1 MADTATD
8 QLLRVP
14 PGQLVIDD
22 NIRKTVK
29 LDPDF
34 VKSIKQHGV
43 LVPIL
48 VTAGEGD
55 TYKVTDGQL
64 RVLAALDTGRTD
76 VPIVVE
82 AEKDAAA
89 RLIEQLVV
97 NDHRSGVI
105 DADRAAAYQTLFDL
119 GVSADTLARKT
130 NVPKKRI
137 ETALTVAGSRYASEV
152 LEAGNV
158 TLEQAATIVEF
169 EEDAEIAEQLGTI
182 ALENPSRF
190 DHAVAQAREIR
201 EGARVRAETIAQLE
215 AEGYTITT
223 EIDWYHQANS
233 TIARIDLLYLD
244 AERKTRLAKASAERI
259 PHREGLKA
267 VLSDDYDYS
276 GGTRKRITNVKFFI
290 DGWAEQ
296 DLHADPQYL
305 RQGSAPGGG
314 LTDEEKQKRR
324 EARENNKLWAP
335 ATEVRRTWIKELLQ
349 RKDLPAGWELFVAK
363 FVASQNAN
371 DYRSANLLPDLL
383 GYGDSDV
390 AAGRLGRDGWLTQ
403 NPTRAAHYLIG
414 AAIAAVEGEYEF
426 PKKGWASSNAPAYLA
441 QLSKWGYTLSDL
453 EETVSKKARA

>member
-48 VTAGEGD
+48 VTAGDGD

-82 AEKDAAA
+82 AEKDTAA

-105 DADRAAAYQTLFDL
+105 DADRAAAYQTLFEL

-130 NVPKKRI
+130 NVPKKRV
-137 ETALTVAGSRYASEV
+137 ETALAVAGSKYASEV
-152 LEAGNV
+152 LDAGNV
-158 TLEQAATIVEF
+158 TLEQAAAIVEF
-169 EEDAEIAEQLGTI
+169 EEDVEVAEQLGTI

-190 DHAVAQAREIR
+190 EHALAVARSDREA
-201 EGARVRAETIAQLE
+201 ARVHAETAAQLE
-215 AEGYTITT
+215 AEGYTITD
-223 EIDWYHQANS
+223 EIDYYHEANG

-244 AERKTRLAKASAERI
+244 EARKTRLANTSKERI

-267 VLSDDYDYS
+267 VLRDTLEGYGPD
-276 GGTRKRITNVKFFI
+276 RKPVTVVRFYV

-296 DLHADPQYL
+296 GLHVDPSFL
-305 RQGSAPGGG
+305 RGGAAAGGG
-314 LTDEEKQKRR
+314 LTDEEKEKRR
-324 EARENNKLWAP
+324 EVRENNKLWGP
-335 ATEVRRTWIKELLQ
+335 ATDVRRAWIKELLQ
-349 RKDLPAGWELFVAK
+349 RKDLPTGWELFVALY
-363 FVASQNAN
+363 VARTHDTAHTVSMGFLDAKGVP
-371 DYRSANLLPDLL
+371 ST
-383 GYGDSDV
+383 
-390 AAGRLGRDGWLTQ
+390 WLQ
-403 NPTRAAHYLIG
+403 ANPTKAPHYLI
-414 AAIAAVEGEYEF
+414 ACAIADIESAYEF
-426 PKKGWASSNAPAYLA
+426 AKSGWRNPLAPAYLA

-453 EETVSKKARA
+453 EETVAKKARS

>member
-48 VTAGEGD
+48 VTAGDGD

-64 RVLAALDTGRTD
+64 RVLAALDTGRAD

-82 AEKDAAA
+82 AEKDTAA

-130 NVPKKRI
+130 NVPKKRV
-137 ETALTVAGSRYASEV
+137 ETALAVAGSKYASEV
-152 LEAGNV
+152 LDAGNV
-158 TLEQAATIVEF
+158 TLEQAAAIVEF
-169 EEDAEIAEQLGTI
+169 EEDVELAEQLGTI

-190 DHAVAQAREIR
+190 DHALAQARSIR
-201 EGARVRAETIAQLE
+201 EAARIHADTVAQLE
-215 AEGYTITT
+215 AEGYTITD
-223 EIDWYHQANS
+223 EIDYYHEANG
-233 TIARIDLLYLD
+233 TIARIDALYLD
-244 AERKTRLAKASAERI
+244 AERKTPLANTPKERI

-267 VLSDDYDYS
+267 VLDDGFQWVS
-276 GGTRKRITNVKFFI
+276 GGDRKPVTEVRFYV

-296 DLHADPQYL
+296 GLHIDPYYL
-305 RQGSAPGGG
+305 KQSTAAGGG
-314 LTDEEKQKRR
+314 LTDEEKEKRR
-324 EARENNKLWAP
+324 QTRDNNKLWGP

-371 DYRSANLLPDLL
+371 DYRSANMLPDLL
-383 GYGDSDV
+383 QWNQDELRRYSRTEYLDK
-390 AAGRLGRDGWLTQ
+390 

-426 PKKGWASSNAPAYLA
+426 AKKGWASSSAPAYLA

-453 EETVSKKARA
+453 EETVAKKARS

>member
-55 TYKVTDGQL
+55 TYKVTYKVTDGQL

-82 AEKDAAA
+82 AEKDTAA

-105 DADRAAAYQTLFDL
+105 DADRAAAYQTLFEL

-130 NVPKKRI
+130 NVPKKRV
-137 ETALTVAGSRYASEV
+137 ETALAVAGSRYASEV
-152 LEAGNV
+152 LDAGNV
-158 TLEQAATIVEF
+158 TLEQAAAIVEF
-169 EEDAEIAEQLGTI
+169 EDDVEVAEQLGTI
-182 ALENPSRF
+182 ALERPANF
-190 DHAVAQAREIR
+190 EHYLAKARSDR
-201 EGARVRAETIAQLE
+201 EAARVHAETAAQVE
-215 AEGYTITT
+215 AEGYTITD
-223 EIDWYHQANS
+223 EIQNHHYANS
-233 TIARIDLLYLD
+233 TIARIDALYLD
-244 AERKTRLAKASAERI
+244 AERKTRLANTPQERI

-267 VLSDDYDYS
+267 VLLDTFKWLDN
-276 GGTRKRITNVKFFI
+276 GGRKAVTEVAFYI

-296 DLHADPQYL
+296 GLHIDPYYL
-305 RQGSAPGGG
+305 KQTAAAGGG
-314 LTDEEKQKRR
+314 LTDEEKEKRR
-324 EARENNKLWAP
+324 EVRENNKLWGP
-335 ATEVRRTWIKELLQ
+335 ATDVRRAWIKELLQ
-349 RKDLPAGWELFVAK
+349 RKDLPTGWELFVALY
-363 FVASQNAN
+363 VARTHDTAHTVSMGFLDAKGVP
-371 DYRSANLLPDLL
+371 ST
-383 GYGDSDV
+383 
-390 AAGRLGRDGWLTQ
+390 WLQ
-403 NPTRAAHYLIG
+403 ANPTKAPHYLI
-414 AAIAAVEGEYEF
+414 ACAIADIESAYEF
-426 PKKGWASSNAPAYLA
+426 AKSGWRNPLAPAYLA

-453 EETVSKKARA
+453 EETVAKKARS